1 MVLLHIT
8 IAWQLNPCLGSDFTS
23 TAMGPGHCNIL
34 GVVHMG
40 CRVKFLTE
48 DGLFNMIRKSKKSS
62 SSASK
67 APPPPPPPQ
76 KAPAEGSYTLHMS
89 CNFQSLFVAY
99 VLEHD
104 GYNPWGKSGGEDLTS
119 TKLAVAEVFEKLW
132 SLACCY
138 SDPSCMLCLD
148 LASCLEGW

>member
-1 MVLLHIT
+1 
-8 IAWQLNPCLGSDFTS
+8 
-23 TAMGPGHCNIL
+23 MGPGHCNIL
-34 GVVHMG
+34 GVVHVG

-67 APPPPPPPQ
+67 APPPPAQ
-76 KAPAEGSYTLHMS
+76 KAPAEGSYTLHVS

-104 GYNPWGKSGGEDLTS
+104 GYNP
-119 TKLAVAEVFEKLW
+119 
-132 SLACCY
+132 
-138 SDPSCMLCLD
+138 
-148 LASCLEGW
+148 

>member
-23 TAMGPGHCNIL
+23 AAMGPGHCNIL
-34 GVVHMG
+34 GVVRVG

-48 DGLFNMIRKSKKSS
+48 DGLFDMIRKSKKSS

-67 APPPPPPPQ
+67 APPPPQ

-104 GYNPWGKSGGEDLTS
+104 GYNPWGKSGQEDLTS
-119 TKLAVAEVFEKLW
+119 TKLAVAEVFETLW
-132 SLACCY
+132 SLASCY

-148 LASCLEGW
+148 LASCLEG